1 MSPHDRRYEELLP
14 AHVLG
19 ALDGEERRELEA
31 HLAHCPVCQEAL
43 RSWQR
48 EIEALALAAPP
59 VAPSAELR
67 SRILA
72 AIPAQVSGEAG
83 GAREAR
89 DVRESG
95 TPAAPPRRDWGWLAA
110 AAALLLAVWAGWA
123 QLGLRREVRSLEA
136 ERARV
141 EERLAAVTSEL
152 DAARGEV
159 ARLTAATRIIASP
172 AMRPI
177 VLAGLDV
184 GAGASAHTF
193 VNPSERKAVFYA
205 YNLQPP
211 PAGKTY
217 QLWFIADGKP
227 VSAGTFDV
235 DPQGHGALLVE
246 NVAPVE
252 QIQAWAV
259 TIEPAGGVPQP
270 TGTMVL
276 KG

>member
-1 MSPHDRRYEELLP
+1 MTTAHDRRFEELLP

-19 ALDGEERRELEA
+19 ALDEDERRELEA
-31 HLAHCPVCQEAL
+31 HLEGCPVCRDL
-43 RSWQR
+43 LLSWQR
-48 EIEALALAAPP
+48 ELEELALAAPP
-59 VAPSAELR
+59 VSPSEASRARLLARTERPERAGRDDAET
-67 SRILA
+67 A
-72 AIPAQVSGEAG
+72 A
-83 GAREAR
+83 
-89 DVRESG
+89 
-95 TPAAPPRRDWGWLAA
+95 AAVGPRRDLGWLAA

-123 QLGLRREVRSLEA
+123 QVGLRRQVRELEA
-136 ERARV
+136 ERERI
-141 EERLAAVTSEL
+141 ETRLAAVTSEL
-152 DAARGEV
+152 EAARGDV
-159 ARLTAATRIIASP
+159 TRLSAATRVIASP

-177 VLAGLDV
+177 VLAGLDA

-259 TIEPAGGVPQP
+259 TVEPAGGVPQP
-270 TGTMVL
+270 TGAMVL

>member
-1 MSPHDRRYEELLP
+1 MTAAHDRRFEELLP
-14 AHVLG
+14 AHVVG
-19 ALDGEERRELEA
+19 ALDDDERRELEA
-31 HLAHCPVCQEAL
+31 HLESCPVCRDLL

-48 EIEALALAAPP
+48 ELEELALAAPS
-59 VAPSAELR
+59 VAPSEA
-67 SRILA
+67 SRARLLA
-72 AIPAQVSGEAG
+72 RTERPERVPRDDGE
-83 GAREAR
+83 
-89 DVRESG
+89 
-95 TPAAPPRRDWGWLAA
+95 TAAAAPRRDLGWLAA

-123 QLGLRREVRSLEA
+123 QVGLRRQVRQLEA

-141 EERLAAVTSEL
+141 ETRLAAVASEL
-152 DAARGEV
+152 EAARGDV
-159 ARLTAATRIIASP
+159 ARLTAATRVIASP

-177 VLAGLDV
+177 VLAGLDA

-205 YNLQPP
+205 YNLRPP

-259 TIEPAGGVPQP
+259 TVEPAGGVPQP
-270 TGTMVL
+270 TGAMVL